1 MKSIYFLF
9 FFSLIIFISYK
20 YAYKIYYKDK
30 IIYEIKYLLLPQ
42 SYYDSFTNQYLVK
55 SYKNI
60 FDNKSISNNYTKEN
74 NL

>member
-30 IIYEIKYLLLPQ
+30 TIYEIKYLLLPR
-42 SYYDSFTNQYLVK
+42 SYYDNFKNQYLVK

-60 FDNKSISNNYTKEN
+60 FNDKSISMNYN
-74 NL
+74 